1 MLYCSTTCTGS
12 TTSPKYLRNEGTL
25 SLESEQICSMVYDPD
40 HDETFDEAR
49 RADGEEEEDEPE
61 SEDEDEDSE

>member
-1 MLYCSTTCTGS
+1 M
-12 TTSPKYLRNEGTL
+12 

-49 RADGEEEEDEPE
+49 RADGEEEEDESE